1 MRRQLF
7 ICLLLAGVTLAIY
20 WPVRHYGIIYYDDPL
35 FVTENAEINS
45 GLNWHSLWWALSGV
59 LVANWHPV
67 TSLSFV
73 VTHTFWG
80 ANPGAEHLVNVV
92 FHAANAVLLFLV
104 LNKMSGAP
112 WRSAMVAA
120 LFAWHPLRVESVAWI
135 SERKDVLSVFFMMLT
150 LWAYAQYVSCARH
163 KVLEREGD
171 GNIQHSTSNIQ
182 HPMPGIA
189 AHASRYYLLC
199 LFSFALGL
207 MSKPMLVTVP
217 FVLVLLDIW
226 PFGRISEF
234 GVRPALRSLWA
245 KDGSSELKSAPQPR
259 KGAWPRGATLRGFT
273 PPIFKQLLLEKW
285 PFFLLSAIFSGLTY
299 ALQKSHAAVVSWER
313 LGWTDRISNAVSSYL
328 QYPAKLFWPTKLAV
342 IYPYPKSYDA
352 LEVWLIAL
360 LLAAVSVL
368 CVCQIKRRPY
378 LPVGWFWYLGTALP
392 IIGLVQVGE
401 QAMANRYTY
410 IPLIGPVIS
419 LVWLA
424 ADTFK
429 TNFSRRFLLV
439 PATVVLLAAC
449 ALATRWQVQFWKNT
463 VTLCEHT
470 IAVTTDNPSAQF
482 CLGVG
487 LEQEGRLSEA
497 MVHYRI
503 QAVLSPL
510 DYRVH
515 YSLARAFGKQGRW
528 AEAIGEYNAAADMG
542 ANPDDYVAHLNF
554 ADALTHLGREQE
566 AVSHLNEALRIEPDS
581 TEAMNN
587 LAWMLATSPDTNV
600 RDGKR
605 AVELAERACK
615 LTQYKKTIMMG
626 TLAAAYAEAGQF
638 DDAITTAEKACI
650 LASESGNQDLLKKNQ
665 ELLNLYQNHQT
676 YRDSTDKPGS
686 LTQ

>member
-1 MRRQLF
+1 
-7 ICLLLAGVTLAIY
+7 
-20 WPVRHYGIIYYDDPL
+20 
-35 FVTENAEINS
+35 
-45 GLNWHSLWWALSGV
+45 
-59 LVANWHPV
+59 
-67 TSLSFV
+67 
-73 VTHTFWG
+73 
-80 ANPGAEHLVNVV
+80 
-92 FHAANAVLLFLV
+92 
-104 LNKMSGAP
+104 
-112 WRSAMVAA
+112 
-120 LFAWHPLRVESVAWI
+120 
-135 SERKDVLSVFFMMLT
+135 
-150 LWAYAQYVSCARH
+150 
-163 KVLEREGD
+163 
-171 GNIQHSTSNIQ
+171 
-182 HPMPGIA
+182 
-189 AHASRYYLLC
+189 
-199 LFSFALGL
+199 
-207 MSKPMLVTVP
+207 MSKAMLVTVP

-234 GVRPALRSLWA
+234 GVR
-245 KDGSSELKSAPQPR
+245 SSELKSAPQPR
-259 KGAWPRGATLRGFT
+259 KGAWPRGAALRGFT

-285 PFFLLSAIFSGLTY
+285 PFFALSAIFSGLTY
-299 ALQKSHAAVVSWER
+299 ALQKSHAAVVQLAR
-313 LGWTDRISNAVSSYL
+313 LDLTDRISNAITSYL
-328 QYPAKLFWPTKLAV
+328 QYLAKLFWPTKLAV

-352 LEVWLIAL
+352 LEVWLMAL
-360 LLAAVSVL
+360 LLMAVSAL
-368 CVCQIKRRPY
+368 CVCQLKRRPY
-378 LPVGWFWYLGTALP
+378 LAVGWFWYLGTALP

-439 PATVVLLAAC
+439 PATVVLLAAS
-449 ALATRWQVQFWKNT
+449 ALAARRQVQLWENT

-470 IAVTTDNPSAQF
+470 VAVTTDNPSAQF

-503 QAVLSPL
+503 QMALSPL

-542 ANPDDYVAHLNF
+542 ANPDDYIAHLNF
-554 ADALTHLGREQE
+554 ADALTHLGRVPE
-566 AVSHLNEALRIEPDS
+566 AVLHLNEALRLEPDS
-581 TEAMNN
+581 PNILNN
-587 LAWMLATSPDTNV
+587 LAWLLATSPDPNV

-626 TLAAAYAEAGQF
+626 TLAAAYAEAGRF
-638 DDAITTAEKACI
+638 DDAVATSQTACA
-650 LASESGNQDLLKKNQ
+650 LATVAGETDLLKKNQ

>member
-7 ICLLLAGVTLAIY
+7 ICLFLAGITLAIY
-20 WPVRHYGIIYYDDPL
+20 WPVRNYGIVYYDDPL

-80 ANPGAEHLVNVV
+80 ANPGAEHLVNVL
-92 FHAANAVLLFLV
+92 FHTASAVLLFLV
-104 LNKMSGAP
+104 LNRMTRAP
-112 WRSAMVAA
+112 WRSAVVAA
-120 LFAWHPLRVESVAWI
+120 IFAWHPLRVESVAWI

-150 LWAYAQYVSCARH
+150 LWAWVRYAQGQSRVES
-163 KVLEREGD
+163 RESSAGS
-171 GNIQHSTSNIQ
+171 GGLALGPRPSTFD
-182 HPMPGIA
+182 
-189 AHASRYYLLC
+189 YYLALI
-199 LFSFALGL
+199 FFALGL

-217 FVLVLLDIW
+217 FVLLLLDYW
-226 PFGRISEF
+226 PLGRISEF
-234 GVRPALRSLWA
+234 GVR
-245 KDGSSELKSAPQPR
+245 GSELKHIFRPSTLNCTPNAF
-259 KGAWPRGATLRGFT
+259 GAQLST
-273 PPIFKQLLLEKW
+273 LLLEKW
-285 PFFLLSAIFSGLTY
+285 PFFALSAIFSGLTY

-328 QYPAKLFWPTKLAV
+328 QYLVKLFWPAKLAV

-378 LPVGWFWYLGTALP
+378 LAVGWFWYLGTALP

-419 LVWLA
+419 LVWLVA
-424 ADTFK
+424 ELGRANSFRK
-429 TNFSRRFLLV
+429 YLLA
-439 PATVVLLAAC
+439 PATVIILVVCVISA
-449 ALATRWQVQFWKNT
+449 RWQVQLWENT

-487 LEQEGRLSEA
+487 LEQEGRPSEA

-503 QAVLSPL
+503 QAALSPL

-528 AEAIGEYNAAADMG
+528 AEAIGEYNAAAAMG
-542 ANPDDYVAHLNF
+542 ANPDDYIAHLNL
-554 ADALTHLGREQE
+554 ADALSHLGRTQE
-566 AVSHLNEALRIEPDS
+566 AVVQLDEALRIKPDS

-587 LAWMLATSPDTNV
+587 LAWTLATSPEAGV

-605 AVELAERACK
+605 AVELAERACT
-615 LTQYKKTIMMG
+615 LTDFKQTIFVG
-626 TLAAAYAEAGQF
+626 TLAAAYAEAGRF
-638 DDAITTAEKACI
+638 DDAVATSQTACA
-650 LASESGNQDLLKKNQ
+650 LATAAGETDLLKKNQ

>member
-150 LWAYAQYVSCARH
+150 LWAYAQYVSCPRH
-163 KVLEREGD
+163 KVSGEIRISTLRNTATED
-171 GNIQHSTSNIQ
+171 GSNIEHRTSN
-182 HPMPGIA
+182 A
-189 AHASRYYLLC
+189 ERDASRYYLLC

-207 MSKPMLVTVP
+207 MSKAMLVTVP

-234 GVRPALRSLWA
+234 GVR
-245 KDGSSELKSAPQPR
+245 SSELKSAPQPR
-259 KGAWPRGATLRGFT
+259 KGAWPRGAALRGFT

-285 PFFLLSAIFSGLTY
+285 PFFALSAIFSGLTY
-299 ALQKSHAAVVSWER
+299 ALQKSHAAVVQLAR
-313 LGWTDRISNAVSSYL
+313 LDLTDRISNAITSYL
-328 QYPAKLFWPTKLAV
+328 QYLAKLFWPTKLAV

-352 LEVWLIAL
+352 LEVWLMAL
-360 LLAAVSVL
+360 LLMAVSAL
-368 CVCQIKRRPY
+368 CVCQLKRRPY
-378 LPVGWFWYLGTALP
+378 LAVGWFWYLGTALP

-439 PATVVLLAAC
+439 PATVVLLAAS
-449 ALATRWQVQFWKNT
+449 ALAARRQVQLWENT

-470 IAVTTDNPSAQF
+470 VAVTTDNPSAQF

-503 QAVLSPL
+503 QMALSPL

-542 ANPDDYVAHLNF
+542 ANPDDYIAHLNF
-554 ADALTHLGREQE
+554 ADALTHLGRVPE
-566 AVSHLNEALRIEPDS
+566 AVLHLNEALRLEPDS
-581 TEAMNN
+581 PNILNN
-587 LAWMLATSPDTNV
+587 LAWLLATSPDPNV

-626 TLAAAYAEAGQF
+626 TLAAAYAEAGRF
-638 DDAITTAEKACI
+638 DDAVATSQTACA
-650 LASESGNQDLLKKNQ
+650 LATVAGETDLLKKNQ